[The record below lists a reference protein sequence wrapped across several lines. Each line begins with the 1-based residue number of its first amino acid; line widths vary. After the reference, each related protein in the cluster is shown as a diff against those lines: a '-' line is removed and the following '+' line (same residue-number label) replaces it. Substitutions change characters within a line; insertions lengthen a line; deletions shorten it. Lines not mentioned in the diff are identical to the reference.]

1 MNSPEKLTRDDGA
14 TIAYRRLAGAAPGI
28 VFLGGFHSDMT
39 GNKAMYLE
47 DYCRR
52 RGLAFL
58 RFDHFGHGASSGEV
72 SMGTIGRWAEDAI
85 TVVDSLT
92 QERQILV
99 GSSMGGW
106 IMLLAALARPARID
120 ALVGVAAAPDFTE
133 DFLWPRLD
141 AVQRQQLLETGM
153 VVLPSEYDPAGYT
166 YRLSL
171 FEDGKQHL
179 VLRNAIAIDCPVRLL
194 HGMADTSVPWQRS
207 LSLAERLTSSDV
219 IVTLVK
225 DGDHRLSRES
235 DLARL
240 GRTLDELLSR

>member
-1 MNSPEKLTRDDGA
+1 MRRRWRPHRRSIPLRRVPRLNRRYRAPPRRRQGSELSATPLAGGLSAERMQRYRRGAPSQFHGSEMNSPEKLTRDDGA

-52 RGLAFL
+52 RRLGFL
-58 RFDHFGHGASSGEV
+58 RFDHFGHSASSGEV

-85 TVVDSLT
+85 TVLDSLT

-99 GSSMGGW
+99 GASMGGW
-106 IMLLAALARPARID
+106 IMLLAALASPARID
-120 ALVGVAAAPDFTE
+120 ALVGVAAAPDFNQ
-133 DFLWPRLD
+133 DLLWPRLD

-153 VVLPSEYDPAGYT
+153 AVLPSEYDPAGYT

-171 FEDGKQHL
+171 FEDG
-179 VLRNAIAIDCPVRLL
+179 RR
-194 HGMADTSVPWQRS
+194 
-207 LSLAERLTSSDV
+207 
-219 IVTLVK
+219 
-225 DGDHRLSRES
+225 
-235 DLARL
+235 
-240 GRTLDELLSR
+240 